1 MTTLK
6 QLAAAAGV
14 SRTTASNAY
23 NRPERL
29 SAAVRERVLATARDL
44 GYPGPDPTARSLRT
58 GHVGAIGVL
67 LAEALAFAF
76 DDPAA
81 VLLFRGIAETGE
93 LSGVGMTLV
102 PAPPE
107 QPTDATAVTRA
118 VVDGFLV
125 YHLPDG
131 HPGMAAVLARGLPTV
146 VVDGPELGGV
156 SFVAV
161 DDRGGARRAAEHL
174 LALGHRQIGVLVDR
188 VGGDARQGP
197 VEPGRRGAAAFRA
210 ARERLA
216 GYAGALAAAGLD
228 WAAVPVEECGVPDVA
243 SGRAGAAALLERAPA
258 LTALLA
264 TTDLLALGAIEAAGK
279 RGLPVPRGL
288 AVAGFDDLPAAAGA
302 GLTTVHQPLAEKGR
316 VAAHLLLDAL
326 AGATR
331 ARRVELPTRLVVRG
345 STAPPRA

>member
-174 LALGHRQIGVLVDR
+174 LALG
-188 VGGDARQGP
+188 
-197 VEPGRRGAAAFRA
+197 
-210 ARERLA
+210 
-216 GYAGALAAAGLD
+216 
-228 WAAVPVEECGVPDVA
+228 
-243 SGRAGAAALLERAPA
+243 
-258 LTALLA
+258 
-264 TTDLLALGAIEAAGK
+264 AIEAAGK
-279 RGLPVPRGL
+279 RGLPVPGGL
-288 AVAGFDDLPAAAGA
+288 AVTGFDDLPAAAGA